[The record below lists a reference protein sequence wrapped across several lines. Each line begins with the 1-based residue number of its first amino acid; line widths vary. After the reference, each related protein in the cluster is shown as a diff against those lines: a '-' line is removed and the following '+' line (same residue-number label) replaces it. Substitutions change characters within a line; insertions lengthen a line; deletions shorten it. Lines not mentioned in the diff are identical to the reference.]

1 MIGIISAAGLIGLL
15 SDEPELKSF
24 ALNQLVNNVDLL
36 WPEIA
41 DSIGQMYV
49 DYRHGHLD

>member
-1 MIGIISAAGLIGLL
+1 MVGTVSAAGLIGLL

-24 ALNQLVNNVDLL
+24 ALSQLVSNVDLL

-49 DYRHGHLD
+49 HYDRS